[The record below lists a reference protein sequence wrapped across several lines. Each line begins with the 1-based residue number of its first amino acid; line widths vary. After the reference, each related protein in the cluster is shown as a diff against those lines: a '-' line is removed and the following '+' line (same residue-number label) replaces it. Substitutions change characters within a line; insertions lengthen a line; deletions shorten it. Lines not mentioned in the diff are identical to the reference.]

1 MNVIKLLREKYY
13 VVSTDINEYSEGFL
27 LSDKYYVVPP
37 AVRKEEFINELE
49 SIVEEENIDY
59 VIPTVDEEIEVLTS
73 YNIKYRE
80 KFILH
85 PKETVSIALNKLKT
99 YDFLK
104 NKIPE
109 IIPEYSI
116 DPNNVKSDIVVKKP
130 IKGRGSRD
138 ISIGKKNDFKR
149 EEGYFFVE
157 YLPGNEWTVDAIS
170 DKNGQ
175 LVIAV
180 PRIRLKTRCGISV
193 IGKIVMNKK
202 IISYVEEIV
211 NNLKLTGSFNIQFKE
226 DKNKEAKLQE
236 INIRFSGGLDITAAA
251 GVNLPEILLEV
262 WKKGKLEKKLSIK
275 EGTYVKIS
283 HAYFWK

>member
-1 MNVIKLLREKYY
+1 M
-13 VVSTDINEYSEGFL
+13 
-27 LSDKYYVVPP
+27 
-37 AVRKEEFINELE
+37 
-49 SIVEEENIDY
+49 
-59 VIPTVDEEIEVLTS
+59 
-73 YNIKYRE
+73 
-80 KFILH
+80 
-85 PKETVSIALNKLKT
+85 
-99 YDFLK
+99 
-104 NKIPE
+104 
-109 IIPEYSI
+109 
-116 DPNNVKSDIVVKKP
+116 
-130 IKGRGSRD
+130 
-138 ISIGKKNDFKR
+138 
-149 EEGYFFVE
+149 E

-170 DKNGQ
+170 DKSGK

-283 HAYFWK
+283 HVYFWK